1 MEGEQSSARLASQT
15 AWWGRGCHASG
26 ARPPAPPARP
36 GGPPREWGAGSAA
49 SQALS
54 PDRPPGF
61 QSPAWPAGGS
71 RWAASHQRGRPGS
84 RAPLHAPFS
93 TRAGRP
99 GSTVSLEGFHVRE
112 QPTSQMSPPRH
123 RASGRILRSA
133 LAPWGPLA
141 GQRHPDARLTAS
153 VSPHQRSPGRYG
165 PPLRLAPRVGWWH
178 ATRWQQT
185 MRSPRQQSPD
195 GGQSPPHPRLHPRRR
210 PPHVRGPA
218 LQSRPRPL
226 ATLTF
231 ARSAPTP
238 ITDELREPARSWT
251 LVASTGDP

>member
-1 MEGEQSSARLASQT
+1 MG
-15 AWWGRGCHASG
+15 GRGTEPRKTGLVDCVVGSWMPRLW
-26 ARPPAPPARP
+26 RPPAPPARP
-36 GGPPREWGAGSAA
+36 GGPPRARGAGSAA
-49 SQALS
+49 SSALS
-54 PDRPPGF
+54 PDRPGVASRRQPLGGE
-61 QSPAWPAGGS
+61 PPAGT
-71 RWAASHQRGRPGS
+71 AGS

-99 GSTVSLEGFHVRE
+99 GSTASLEAFHVRE
-112 QPTSQMSPPRH
+112 RPTSQMSPPRLK
-123 RASGRILRSA
+123 ASGRILSSA
-133 LAPWGPLA
+133 LGPWGPLV

-165 PPLRLAPRVGWWH
+165 PPLRLARRVGWWH
-178 ATRWQQT
+178 VTRWQQT

-195 GGQSPPHPRLHPRRR
+195 GGQSPPHPHLHPRRR

-218 LQSRPRPL
+218 LRSRPQPL

-238 ITDELREPARSWT
+238 ITDELRGPARSWT